1 VAAAAAAA
9 GGGSSSSQ
17 AGLGGGGGSS
27 SQAGL
32 GREGSV
38 ATSESQAESVLML
51 SMIQWLLRNR
61 NGAEDRILRRAE
73 WADSEAFHCF
83 QIRGNHRNATERRLR
98 HR

>member
-27 SQAGL
+27 SQAWL

-38 ATSESQAESVLML
+38 GTSESESVFML
-51 SMIQWLLRNR
+51 SMIQWLLKNR

-98 HR
+98 HC